1 MIEARKADHL
11 RICAEMDVEF
21 AKSTLLEEVH
31 LVHRA
36 MSNISLDE
44 IDTTTKFMGRTLRAP
59 LIISAM
65 SGGTAGAEDLNRDL
79 ARAAQE
85 TGLGFCLGSQRPML
99 ENPGLRKS
107 YAVRRYAPDVPILGN
122 LGLQQAAVAKPKDVL
137 ALVSSIEADGLAIH
151 LNPAHEIRQEEGE
164 RSFPNGIRALQT
176 LAHRLP
182 GKLMVK
188 ETGCGISRPVA
199 IELKKAGVRVLD
211 TAGAGGTSWPR
222 VESLRREIRGQ
233 TGRLVCPRISRSWL
247 DEWGIPTAASI
258 LQVRDLGFELVGS
271 GGIRT
276 GLDVAKCLALGCDL
290 AGMALPV
297 LRAYRAGGYEG
308 AVAFLQQVIADLK
321 SVMLLVG
328 AKDIRALKNQRPVIT
343 GALKEWQSHNAEK

>member
-11 RICAEMDVEF
+11 RICAELDVEF
-21 AKSTLLEEVH
+21 AKTTLLEDVEF
-31 LVHRA
+31 VHRA
-36 MSNISLDE
+36 MSGISLDE
-44 IDTTTKFMGRTLRAP
+44 IDLTAEFMGRKLRAP

-65 SGGTAGAEDLNRDL
+65 SGGTAEAEELNRDL

-99 ENPGLRKS
+99 ENPSLRKS
-107 YAVRRYAPDVPILGN
+107 YAVRKYAPDVPIVGN
-122 LGLQQAAVAKPKDVL
+122 LGFQQAAVARPRDVV
-137 ALVSSIEADGLAIH
+137 ALVSNIEADGLAIH
-151 LNPAHEIRQEEGE
+151 LNPAHEIRQAEGE

-176 LAHRLP
+176 LARRLP

-188 ETGCGISRPVA
+188 ETGCGISRLVA
-199 IELKKAGVRVLD
+199 IELKKAGIGVLD

-222 VESLRREIRGQ
+222 VESLRRGIPASQ
-233 TGRLVCPRISRSWL
+233 RSWL

-258 LQVRDLGFELVGS
+258 LQVRDLGFKLVGS

-276 GLDVAKCLALGCDL
+276 GLDAAKCLALGCDL

-297 LRAYRAGGYEG
+297 LRAHREGGYDG
-308 AVAFLQQVIADLK
+308 AVAFLQEVIADLK

-328 AKDIRALKNQRPVIT
+328 AKDIRALKKQRLVIT
-343 GALKEWQSHNAEK
+343 GALEAWQSPNPSQ